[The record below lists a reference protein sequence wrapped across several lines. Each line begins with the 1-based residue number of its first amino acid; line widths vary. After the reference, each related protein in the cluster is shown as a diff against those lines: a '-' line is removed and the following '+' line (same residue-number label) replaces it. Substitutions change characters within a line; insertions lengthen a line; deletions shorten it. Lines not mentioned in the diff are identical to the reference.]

1 MITYRNFCKYAFSLV
16 MVMFIGISTANGQT
30 LTDYA
35 KKHKAERASK
45 QKIEKEAYDAACIKG
60 TIDALKAF
68 VNNYPKSKYASEA
81 KSKIRNLE
89 LKIEKDAYDS
99 ACKTS
104 TLDAFRSFLKKY
116 PKSQYAKDVQNRIKD
131 FDLWTVAKKNN
142 TIQAYNS
149 YLQHSQ
155 YKTFTK
161 EAKAAIEDI
170 TAVSEWQN
178 IKTTTN
184 LAEVQAY
191 IKKYSNAS
199 CISEAKKKEHELK
212 GVQYY
217 NNGNLASAYREF
229 TEAGGKYAL
238 SYNNRS
244 TFDKCLEYHDFSLLS
259 SYSTESELSSF
270 LKKYPNSPELKI
282 YLAFSLSMINRI
294 SKDENEKKEAVKKA
308 VQLCTEVIDSC
319 GDNKQVDSALD
330 MLTRIYIETGNFVKA
345 EEAISKIS
353 ADRYRSRIV
362 GMVNMLASKKC
373 FVEQE
378 QLVEESL
385 WKLYWTMSRVFECMT
400 HSYMTNKEYEKAITF
415 CDAHEKLL
423 SIFDCG
429 CSDFYATYKIFVC
442 ENKAKAYMKMGD
454 KEKCLA
460 ELKRFFVLAK
470 QVKSVAQSSD
480 FNIAVRNPMYFSNI
494 SEEIGEEYMPNIYP
508 EKAFNKYDAFFGE
521 DKAYIQFKESIAK

>member
-1 MITYRNFCKYAFSLV
+1 MDIGRNIYTLRKEKKITQAQLAEKLGVSEQAISKWENNQCAPDVSL
-16 MVMFIGISTANGQT
+16 FPIIA
-30 LTDYA
+30 DYFGV
-35 KKHKAERASK
+35 S
-45 QKIEKEAYDAACIKG
+45 
-60 TIDALKAF
+60 IDRLF
-68 VNNYPKSKYASEA
+68 GYHM
-81 KSKIRNLE
+81 
-89 LKIEKDAYDS
+89 
-99 ACKTS
+99 
-104 TLDAFRSFLKKY
+104 
-116 PKSQYAKDVQNRIKD
+116 
-131 FDLWTVAKKNN
+131 
-142 TIQAYNS
+142 NS
-149 YLQHSQ
+149 YTEEVKAIVKLADDSMDT
-155 YKTFTK
+155 YK
-161 EAKAAIEDI
+161 EIEIIRD
-170 TAVSEWQN
+170 
-178 IKTTTN
+178 
-184 LAEVQAY
+184 
-191 IKKYSNAS
+191 
-199 CISEAKKKEHELK
+199 
-212 GVQYY
+212 G
-217 NNGNLASAYREF
+217 
-229 TEAGGKYAL
+229 
-238 SYNNRS
+238 
-244 TFDKCLEYHDFSLLS
+244 
-259 SYSTESELSSF
+259 

-294 SKDENEKKEAVKKA
+294 SKDENEKKEAVNKA

-353 ADRYRSRIV
+353 ADRYHSRIV

-400 HSYMTNKEYEKAITF
+400 HSYMTNKEYEKAIAF

-521 DKAYIQFKESIAK
+521 DKTYIQFKESIAK